1 MPPRLRS
8 AATPPPSHA
17 PTLLDLPDEL
27 LLNILARCA
36 PSRGSAGQQA
46 SRARACPSS
55 RTRLLPQPC

>member
-27 LLNILARCA
+27 LVNILARCV
-36 PSRGSAGQQA
+36 PSRGSAGQQT
-46 SRARACPSS
+46 SRVRVHP
-55 RTRLLPQPC
+55 P